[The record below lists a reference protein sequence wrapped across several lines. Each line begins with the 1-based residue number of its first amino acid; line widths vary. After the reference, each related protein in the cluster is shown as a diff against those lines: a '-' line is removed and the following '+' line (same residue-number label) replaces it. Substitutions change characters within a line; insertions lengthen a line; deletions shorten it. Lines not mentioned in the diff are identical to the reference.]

1 MKFERLFA
9 PIKIK
14 NLELKNRVLMPA
26 IDHLYTPDGYAT
38 PQFNEYY
45 WRRAEGGVGLVVV
58 GGCRIDE
65 CGGTYALMS
74 LESDDFIPGY
84 REFTD
89 GMHARGAKVGVQLF
103 HGGRY
108 AHPSANHDL
117 QPIAPSAVYSGYSR
131 ATPREMTKEDIQTVI
146 RRGAEA
152 AARAKKAGFDL
163 VELSCSAGYLVC
175 QFLSPVTNQ
184 RTDEYG
190 GPWENRVRFAL
201 EYVAA
206 VRAAVGEDYPLIAR
220 IAGHDLV
227 PGSCTNEDAVRFAM
241 ALEEAGVDMLNV
253 TGGWH
258 ESKVPQVTGD
268 LPRGGFDYLA
278 AAVKDAVSIP
288 VAASNRINDPA
299 VAERLLALGCA
310 DMVSVGRPHI
320 ADPDWCR
327 KAESGAADQI
337 RRCMACNQGCLAKA
351 FFGRPVECLVNGQAG
366 REYEVKDLK
375 APAEKQRILVVG
387 GGPAGC
393 EFAIR
398 AAQQGHRV
406 TLWEKEAR
414 IGGQLRMVAAPPQKK
429 EFLSL
434 IQYYETMLKAA
445 GVDVALEKSADAA
458 SVKAG
463 GFDLVVTAMGRGAA
477 PEIPLPNKDG
487 VPVYTAYEILKG
499 DAIAGRNVLVVGGGS
514 VGCETAQYLAHEAS
528 LSEGQVYHMLEHQYE
543 RPEKVLKMMNSSR
556 RNVAIVDL
564 RKIGLGFEPGTGWPV
579 MKDLKRLGVRQYP
592 FSSTVEISGGQAV
605 LAVKESAD
613 SETVQNVSVPCDT
626 VVMAV
631 GARPNDSLFNEL
643 AAAGVPVRNI
653 GDSLKVTN
661 VQTAVRA
668 ACGLIE
674 EMSVKE

>member
-84 REFTD
+84 KEFTD

-131 ATPREMTKEDIQTVI
+131 ATPREMTKEDIKTVI

-175 QFLSPVTNQ
+175 QFLSPITNQ

-190 GPWENRVRFAL
+190 GSWENRVRFAL

-206 VRAAVGEDYPLIAR
+206 VREAVGEDYPLIAR

-227 PGSCTNEDAVRFAM
+227 PGSCTNEDAVRFAK
-241 ALEEAGVDMLNV
+241 ALEKAGVDMINV

-278 AAVKDAVSIP
+278 AAVKDAVGIP

-299 VAERLLALGCA
+299 VAERLLALDCA

-351 FFGRPVECLVNGQAG
+351 FFGKPVECLVNGQAG

-375 APAEKQRILVVG
+375 APAKKQSILVVG

-406 TLWEKEAR
+406 TLWEKEDR
-414 IGGQLRMVAAPPQKK
+414 VGGQLRMVAAPPQKK

-445 GVDVALEKSADAA
+445 GVQVALGKSADAA

-543 RPEKVLKMMNSSR
+543 APEKVLKMMNSSR
-556 RNVAIVDL
+556 RNIAIVDI

-592 FSSTVEISGGQAV
+592 FSSTVEISGGKAV
-605 LAVKESAD
+605 LAVRESAD

-643 AAAGVPVRNI
+643 AAAGVNVRNI

-661 VQTAVRA
+661 VQNAVRA